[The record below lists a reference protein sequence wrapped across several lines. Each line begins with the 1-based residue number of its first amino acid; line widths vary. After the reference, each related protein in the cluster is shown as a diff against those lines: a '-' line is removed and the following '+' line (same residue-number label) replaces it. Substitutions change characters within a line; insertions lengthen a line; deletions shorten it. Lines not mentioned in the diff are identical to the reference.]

1 MAQIFEKVGRK
12 MPLKSGN
19 SAVILQPYYPTGTR
33 VPESKNPGRN
43 HGYPTRPA
51 SRLPI
56 PVPSRYPTF
65 CYPTHHYGHGHTGHT
80 RNDAPGP
87 IPKRLDAV
95 SELFV
100 FSLKPD
106 SLDYWTLS
114 EYVCKL

>member
-65 CYPTHHYGHGHTGHT
+65 CYPTHHYNLHM
-80 RNDAPGP
+80 
-87 IPKRLDAV
+87 
-95 SELFV
+95 S
-100 FSLKPD
+100 
-106 SLDYWTLS
+106 
-114 EYVCKL
+114 CKST